1 MNFNCIIK
9 TGLVAV
15 AAMVSLSSFSQD
27 LIARQAPID
36 KKLKSVDSLALQKQ
50 IRAEQSEYPALSLYP
65 NWNNQY
71 AHSYGNAIIPETY
84 TIDLTGFRMPTPS
97 TKITSPFGP
106 RWRRMH
112 NGLDL
117 KVNIGDTIVSAFDGM
132 KYAITS
138 GKTQA
143 QLEAELSK
151 EVGETSDYLA
161 TNRAYRTEKDV
172 FDDFTQEE
180 RNQMFGVAP
189 ATVWEN
195 IKGYQNNPELVET
208 LAQGNAFAKD
218 LMDSFIASILKRWK
232 LVLANRLI
240 PNNLDTV
247 RSMVAIHTDSR
258 NSVDDK
264 RFAEVN
270 DLRFYLA
277 KDSDDRKSLFTR
289 LIDALNDGEYDLASK
304 LQIEMNDKME
314 ELEAKYANYAK
325 NIF

>member
-117 KVNIGDTIVSAFDGM
+117 KVNIGDTIVSAFDGKVRIV
-132 KYAITS
+132 KYERRGY
-138 GKTQA
+138 GKYVVIRHDNG
-143 QLEAELSK
+143 LE
-151 EVGETSDYLA
+151 TIY
-161 TNRAYRTEKDV
+161 
-172 FDDFTQEE
+172 
-180 RNQMFGVAP
+180 
-189 ATVWEN
+189 
-195 IKGYQNNPELVET
+195 
-208 LAQGNAFAKD
+208 
-218 LMDSFIASILKRWK
+218 
-232 LVLANRLI
+232 
-240 PNNLDTV
+240 
-247 RSMVAIHTDSR
+247 
-258 NSVDDK
+258 
-264 RFAEVN
+264 
-270 DLRFYLA
+270 
-277 KDSDDRKSLFTR
+277 
-289 LIDALNDGEYDLASK
+289 
-304 LQIEMNDKME
+304 
-314 ELEAKYANYAK
+314 
-325 NIF
+325 

>member
-117 KVNIGDTIVSAFDGM
+117 KVNIGDTIVSAFDGKVRIV
-132 KYAITS
+132 KYERRGY
-138 GKTQA
+138 GKYVVIRHDNG
-143 QLEAELSK
+143 LETIYGHLSK
-151 EVGETSDYLA
+151 
-161 TNRAYRTEKDV
+161 
-172 FDDFTQEE
+172 Q
-180 RNQMFGVAP
+180 
-189 ATVWEN
+189 
-195 IKGYQNNPELVET
+195 LVEENQLVKAGEPIGLVVT
-208 LAQGNAFAKD
+208 PDVLQVRIFISKPASWELQLIRFICLTFQNRISLPILIRSAKQ
-218 LMDSFIASILKRWK
+218 K
-232 LVLANRLI
+232 V
-240 PNNLDTV
+240 
-247 RSMVAIHTDSR
+247 
-258 NSVDDK
+258 
-264 RFAEVN
+264 
-270 DLRFYLA
+270 
-277 KDSDDRKSLFTR
+277 
-289 LIDALNDGEYDLASK
+289 
-304 LQIEMNDKME
+304 
-314 ELEAKYANYAK
+314 
-325 NIF
+325 